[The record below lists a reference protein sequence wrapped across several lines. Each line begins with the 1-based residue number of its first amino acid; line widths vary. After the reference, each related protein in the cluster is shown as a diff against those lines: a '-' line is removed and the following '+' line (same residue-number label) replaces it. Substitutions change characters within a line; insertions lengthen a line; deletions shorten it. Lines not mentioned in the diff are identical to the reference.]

1 MTSLALIGHLGQN
14 GLNVLKLVTQA
25 GRFAIG
31 LASTASW
38 EIEDAGEQVFKRIA
52 AMLRSET

>member
-1 MTSLALIGHLGQN
+1 MTNLALIGHLGQN
-14 GLNVLKLVTQA
+14 GLNVFKLVTSS
-25 GRFAIG
+25 GKFAIG
-31 LASTASW
+31 LASTASL